1 MDKNQII
8 SSIKAEKPYLLKQ
21 FGVEEIA
28 IFGSYARDEQ
38 HEDSDVDILVS
49 TKIKTLNNYFS
60 LLDYLESKI
69 QKKIDLVTKHKGLS
83 ERFSKLISK
92 DMIYV

>member
-38 HEDSDVDILVS
+38 QEDSDVDILVS

-69 QKKIDLVTKHKGLS
+69 QKKIDLVTKHKRLS
-83 ERFSKLISK
+83 DRFSKLISK

>member
-8 SSIKAEKPYLLKQ
+8 SSIKAEKPYLLKH

-60 LLDYLESKI
+60 LLDYLESII